1 LNLIRV
7 IPAEGEDMKIGKLI
21 QGFFEANQVGR
32 EASSASTTKRIALG
46 GVLTAL
52 TVSLSTF
59 YIPLGTTKCFPA
71 QHMVNGIAGVLL
83 GPWYAA
89 AMAVATGTI
98 RNILGLGTLYAF
110 PGGIPGA
117 LVVGFVHRYFLKN
130 DAAALSEPLGTVA
143 VGATLSALVLAP
155 MQGQSLTLYFFWAA
169 FAASSIPGSFLGY
182 LVLKALRR
190 LGLENMLL

>member
-1 LNLIRV
+1 MGAI
-7 IPAEGEDMKIGKLI
+7 
-21 QGFFEANQVGR
+21 
-32 EASSASTTKRIALG
+32 
-46 GVLTAL
+46 LTAL

-59 YIPLGTTKCFPA
+59 YIPLGITKCFPA
-71 QHMVNGIAGVLL
+71 QHMMNGIAGVLL

-89 AMAVATGTI
+89 IMAVATGTI

-117 LVVGFVHRYFLKN
+117 LVVGFVHKYLKN
-130 DAAALSEPLGTVA
+130 DVAALSEPLGTVV

-169 FAASSIPGSFLGY
+169 FATSSIPGAFLGY
-182 LVLKALRR
+182 VVLKALRR
-190 LGLENMLL
+190 FGLDRMLI